1 MITAS
6 VAGAND
12 CIVVT
17 ANDDSQPSPESCRKA
32 VVTVPYCSCGLAVSG
47 CPFASSD
54 RISLLKTSSD
64 PGTPIDS
71 RDCSHEFSL
80 GCTTHPQRATETR
93 GQASGTGHYIQPK
106 RSRFFLSLAA
116 APKVLGQIGH
126 DVEQPI
132 FDEALEGLNGTTAMV
147 HRLVGLPR
155 VLAYLIAKA
164 VPGATAPDILRLALA
179 FPETTDGKRYRAA
192 AAVLRKD
199 GVQAQK
205 AKDAA
210 FVAREEAIKMLKP
223 FSRLAEHDGGL
234 HVEVSGMEG
243 PKVALSK
250 ELREAGEFVDRLTVA
265 VAPALRDFSCSPA
278 GDSLKSWP
286 N

>member
-1 MITAS
+1 
-6 VAGAND
+6 
-12 CIVVT
+12 VT
-17 ANDDSQPSPESCRKA
+17 RYLLDTNIISDVIKPEPSKS
-32 VVTVPYCSCGLAVSG
+32 
-47 CPFASSD
+47 
-54 RISLLKTSSD
+54 
-64 PGTPIDS
+64 
-71 RDCSHEFSL
+71 
-80 GCTTHPQRATETR
+80 
-93 GQASGTGHYIQPK
+93 
-106 RSRFFLSLAA
+106 SLAWMGTQRDDDLFIA
-116 APKVLGQIGH
+116 TLTIAEIRPGISEKPKGKKRN
-126 DVEQPI
+126 
-132 FDEALEGLNGTTAMV
+132 ALDAWF
-147 HRLVGLPR
+147 
-155 VLAYLIAKA
+155 AKA

-223 FSRLAEHDGGL
+223 FSRLAGGF
-234 HVEVSGMEG
+234 HVEVSAGMEG

-250 ELREAGEFVDRLTVA
+250 ELREAREFVDRLTVA
-265 VAPALRDFSCSPA
+265 VAPALRDFSCSPT